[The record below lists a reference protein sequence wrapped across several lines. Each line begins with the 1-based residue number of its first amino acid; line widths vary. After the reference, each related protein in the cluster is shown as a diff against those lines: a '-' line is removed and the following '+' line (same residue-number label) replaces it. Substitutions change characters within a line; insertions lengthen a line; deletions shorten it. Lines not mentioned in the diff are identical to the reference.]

1 MAAGR
6 ILSVADRSEA
16 VLWRDGRSSIPVKT
30 AVGSRFFTLGPGRF
44 RRSPWRAVQSEWM
57 SMTGSSSG
65 EACTTS
71 RSKVSLHELHS
82 IRWAGLWR
90 ETPEAAR
97 SVRPRARGSVFLHAG
112 EAILAFL
119 HAGDAILTFVHAG
132 DAILAFLTRAKPSW
146 PSSACEP
153 PFRSEPAPAGGL
165 RRYAMS
171 RMSPP
176 RAGHTSGNAS
186 SIRAKSL
193 TRAMREVSWERVAAI
208 ASPSASCADGAAD
221 DSARTLSCCGAG
233 VFGAAARGPQD
244 DPKTRAA

>member
-1 MAAGR
+1 M
-6 ILSVADRSEA
+6 
-16 VLWRDGRSSIPVKT
+16 SIK
-30 AVGSRFFTLGPGRF
+30 
-44 RRSPWRAVQSEWM
+44 
-57 SMTGSSSG
+57 GSSSG
-65 EACTTS
+65 EVWTTS
-71 RSKVSLHELHS
+71 RSKVGLRELAPVGGRASGGRHRRRLERLAHVREDLS
-82 IRWAGLWR
+82 SRERCHPGL
-90 ETPEAAR
+90 P
-97 SVRPRARGSVFLHAG
+97 SRGRCHPCFPHAG

-119 HAGDAILTFVHAG
+119 M
-132 DAILAFLTRAKPSW
+132 RAKPSW

>member
-30 AVGSRFFTLGPGRF
+30 AVGSRFFTLGAGRF

-119 HAGDAILTFVHAG
+119 HAGE
-132 DAILAFLTRAKPSW
+132 AILAFVRLRTSGSTFAG
-146 PSSACEP
+146 SSRRSAPLRNGPDVTAAGWAHHWKSLGNPGQELGYRVVRTE
-153 PFRSEPAPAGGL
+153 PFRC
-165 RRYAMS
+165 R
-171 RMSPP
+171 
-176 RAGHTSGNAS
+176 
-186 SIRAKSL
+186 
-193 TRAMREVSWERVAAI
+193 VSHRVDTVLALPFSVGRFVPNLPI
-208 ASPSASCADGAAD
+208 PKFRSA
-221 DSARTLSCCGAG
+221 
-233 VFGAAARGPQD
+233 
-244 DPKTRAA
+244 